1 MRPAVQR
8 AESLKA
14 MENIVYR
21 QQIPTPRQFNNLT
34 ESVGWGTRDE
44 KTVEKALSNSLYC
57 LCAFDGEEIVGFARI
72 IGDET
77 IFLYIQDVMVRPEY
91 QGRGIGRGIMQKLM
105 EQIGRYCQV
114 NPRIRTYLG
123 ADKGKEGFY
132 RKLGFDTR
140 ADAGLGPGMVMIGRP
155 CCNKP

>member
-1 MRPAVQR
+1 MD
-8 AESLKA
+8 
-14 MENIVYR
+14 NISFK
-21 QQIPTPRQFNNLT
+21 QHTPTPHQFNQLT
-34 ESVGWGTRDE
+34 DSVGWGTRDE
-44 KTVEKALSNSLYC
+44 AVVEKALSRSLYC
-57 LCAFDGEEIVGFARI
+57 LCAFDGDEIIGFARI

-91 QGRGIGRGIMQKLM
+91 QGKGVGRTIMKKLL
-105 EQIGRYCQV
+105 EQIGVYCRA

-140 ADAGLGPGMVMIGRP
+140 SDAGLGPGMVMIGAP
-155 CCNKP
+155 EL